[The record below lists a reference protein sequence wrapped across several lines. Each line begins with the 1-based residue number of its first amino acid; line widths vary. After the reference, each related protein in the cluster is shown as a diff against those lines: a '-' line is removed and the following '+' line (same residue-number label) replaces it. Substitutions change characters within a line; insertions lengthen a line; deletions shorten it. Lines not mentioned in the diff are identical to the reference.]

1 MFLHFIFSVFL
12 FKICLNELKSFF
24 SSSKRF
30 QSLDEGFDN
39 FYINDNQ
46 RFKIIIVIVSGKLFG
61 RYVKKLKDNVNKIIN
76 IPYTF
81 IFTSNNF
88 KNILLNQLYDK
99 DNKLSYDTKI
109 SIKNGFYN

>member
-1 MFLHFIFSVFL
+1 MLAINSQNKFAPIQPCNQPFSLSLLWFDENIYDEYNQNC
-12 FKICLNELKSFF
+12 FNELKSFF

-61 RYVKKLKDNVNKIIN
+61 RYVKKLKDNVNK
-76 IPYTF
+76 
-81 IFTSNNF
+81 NN
-88 KNILLNQLYDK
+88 
-99 DNKLSYDTKI
+99 
-109 SIKNGFYN
+109 